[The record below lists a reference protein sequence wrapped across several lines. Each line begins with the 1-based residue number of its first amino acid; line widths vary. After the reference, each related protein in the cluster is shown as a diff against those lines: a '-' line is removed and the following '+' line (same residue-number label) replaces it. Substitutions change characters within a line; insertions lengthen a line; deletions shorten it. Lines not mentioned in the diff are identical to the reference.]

1 VTLGITGGTRRLDK
15 ILAEIQGCRY
25 SIHDLSKVGLDR
37 TPPFATP
44 RFNMPFELGLAV
56 AWEKSNTKRH
66 TWFVFESKTYRLQKS
81 LSDLNGTDPHIH
93 GGQVA
98 GVMRELSNVFRRPG
112 DQPTV
117 PEMMSTFHTISRRS
131 VKILAE
137 AGTKNLFEARAFKD
151 LCYEAKLAVEI
162 ARR

>member
-1 VTLGITGGTRRLDK
+1 
-15 ILAEIQGCRY
+15 
-25 SIHDLSKVGLDR
+25 
-37 TPPFATP
+37 
-44 RFNMPFELGLAV
+44 MPFEPGLAV
-56 AWEKSNTKRH
+56 AWEKSHPKKH

-93 GGQVA
+93 GGQGA

-112 DQPTV
+112 EQPSV
-117 PEMMSTFHTISRRS
+117 PEMMRTFHTISRRS
-131 VKILAE
+131 AQILAE
-137 AGTKNLFEARAFKD
+137 AGTKNLFEARAFQD